1 MKFNESWLREWV
13 DPRVDAAELAEQLT
27 RAGLEVDTV
36 EPAAAPDGFS
46 GVVVGE
52 VLESGPHPNADRLK
66 LCVVSD
72 GSGEPVEVVCGAPN
86 ARAGMRGALARPGA
100 RIAGGVKV
108 RRAKIRGTVSE
119 GMLLSR
125 AELGLGDEH
134 DGIVELD
141 PDAPP
146 GADLFALLGL
156 DDSVFDLSL
165 TPDRGDCLSVAGIAR
180 EIGAINRLPAR
191 GPAPEPVAPAIGEDL
206 PVALEAPEGCARYV
220 GRVVRGIDPAARTP
234 LWMSERLRRCGV
246 RTVSPIVD
254 VTNYVMLELG
264 QPLHAFDLERLE
276 GGIRVRRAH
285 AGERLTLL
293 DEREVELRPTT
304 LVIADRRRAVALA
317 GIMGGLGTAVSEATR
332 DVFLEGAWF
341 SPSDLM
347 GEPRHYRLNTD
358 ASHRFE
364 RGVDPTLQRDA
375 IERATRLLID
385 IAGGRPGP
393 IVDEMEASHLPQ
405 PSAIR
410 LRAERI
416 ERVIGMAIPAGE
428 VAGGLRRLGME
439 VAETEGGWSVTPP
452 ARRFD
457 VAIEEDLIEEVVRLE
472 GYDRVPAVEIEGTVR
487 PGSDSESG
495 VPVSRLRRVLVDR
508 GYQEAVT
515 YSFVDPKLQ
524 SLLDPDTPPIRL
536 ANPISSELSVMRTHL
551 WMGLAGALVR
561 NVNRQE
567 RRVRLFETGLRFR
580 RDPSLR
586 DRIGDVEGWGDRGRD
601 QVTDVDQER
610 CIAAV
615 AMGSADP
622 EQWGSVAR
630 EVDFFDLKADV
641 EALLGLT
648 GDPARFSF
656 SPFVHPALHPAQ
668 TAAIGDGD
676 DRVGLIGALHP
687 SVRRELGLPAPVFVF
702 EMVLAALSA
711 ARIPGYAPVSRFPSV
726 RRDIAVVVDDE
737 VGVGRLLD
745 AIRRNSPATLN
756 DSAVFDLYRGEGIR
770 AGKKSV
776 AIGLTFRSDSR
787 TLDDAEVDGFVEA
800 IVDGLEAEFGA
811 ELRG

>member
-1 MKFNESWLREWV
+1 V
-13 DPRVDAAELAEQLT
+13 
-27 RAGLEVDTV
+27 
-36 EPAAAPDGFS
+36 
-46 GVVVGE
+46 
-52 VLESGPHPNADRLK
+52 
-66 LCVVSD
+66 
-72 GSGEPVEVVCGAPN
+72 
-86 ARAGMRGALARPGA
+86 
-100 RIAGGVKV
+100 
-108 RRAKIRGTVSE
+108 
-119 GMLLSR
+119 
-125 AELGLGDEH
+125 
-134 DGIVELD
+134 
-141 PDAPP
+141 
-146 GADLFALLGL
+146 
-156 DDSVFDLSL
+156 
-165 TPDRGDCLSVAGIAR
+165 
-180 EIGAINRLPAR
+180 
-191 GPAPEPVAPAIGEDL
+191 
-206 PVALEAPEGCARYV
+206 
-220 GRVVRGIDPAARTP
+220 
-234 LWMSERLRRCGV
+234 
-246 RTVSPIVD
+246 
-254 VTNYVMLELG
+254 
-264 QPLHAFDLERLE
+264 
-276 GGIRVRRAH
+276 
-285 AGERLTLL
+285 
-293 DEREVELRPTT
+293 
-304 LVIADRRRAVALA
+304 
-317 GIMGGLGTAVSEATR
+317 
-332 DVFLEGAWF
+332 
-341 SPSDLM
+341 
-347 GEPRHYRLNTD
+347 
-358 ASHRFE
+358 
-364 RGVDPTLQRDA
+364 LQRDA

-393 IVDEMEASHLPQ
+393 VVDAKEASHLPE

-439 VAETEGGWSVTPP
+439 VAEAEGGWSVTPP

-515 YSFVDPKLQ
+515 YSFVDPALQ
-524 SLLDPDTPPIRL
+524 SLLDPDTPPIPL

-586 DRIGDVEGWGDRGRD
+586 ARIGDVEGWGDRGRD
-601 QVTDVDQER
+601 QVADVDQER

-615 AMGSADP
+615 AMGAADP
-622 EQWGSVAR
+622 EQWGSAAR
-630 EVDFFDLKADV
+630 EMDFFDLKSDV

-668 TAAIGDGD
+668 TAAIRDGD

-687 SVRRELGLPAPVFVF
+687 SVRRELGLPTPVFVF
-702 EMVLAALSA
+702 EIALAALST
-711 ARIPGYAPVSRFPSV
+711 ARVPGYAPVSRFPSV
-726 RRDIAVVVDDE
+726 RRDIAVVVSDE

-745 AIRRNSPATLN
+745 GIRRNSPATLN
-756 DSAVFDLYRGEGIR
+756 DSAVFDLYRGEGVV

-787 TLDDAEVDGFVEA
+787 TLDDTEVDGFVEA
-800 IVDGLEAEFGA
+800 IVGGLEAEFGA